1 MRLTLRDVR
10 PESRVLTHVGHRATS
25 PFPYERLVR
34 APTSSS
40 FHRRRNGS
48 GVFRLPQPKQGP
60 QEARSQDNDTIPCC
74 SLPSNAPAKLRRANA
89 QRAGPTPPK
98 PPTAACN
105 RLLVL
110 LCHKISSGPRRLST
124 PKARAGL

>member
-48 GVFRLPQPKQGP
+48 GVFRLPQPEQGP

-74 SLPSNAPAKLRRANA
+74 SLPSNAPAKLRRAEHPPP
-89 QRAGPTPPK
+89 RPTPP
-98 PPTAACN
+98 PPPPPP
-105 RLLVL
+105 RHPLFVL
-110 LCHKISSGPRRLST
+110 TVP
-124 PKARAGL
+124 